1 MNDIGDVGIEIAILS
16 LGQILAIADESIE
29 DPATL
34 ETLERQ
40 VRQVAAILQG
50 KPHNKPDDETL
61 RLIEGMRNILGET
74 KTQLAVAG

>member
-1 MNDIGDVGIEIAILS
+1 MNEVGVEIAILS
-16 LGQILAIADESIE
+16 LGQILAIADEAIE
-29 DPATL
+29 DIATL

-61 RLIEGMRNILGET
+61 RLIEGVRKILGET
-74 KTQLAVAG
+74 KPQLAVAG